1 MKRQKWTILISAAMM
16 LMLIL
21 DSQTALDG
29 AKEGIEICIQTLI
42 PSLFPFFVL
51 SGLLTGSLA
60 GIPFRWMKFVERG
73 FRIPAGSGHL
83 LILGFLA
90 GYPVGAKNVADA
102 YRNKQLTPA
111 DARRMTALC
120 NNAGPAFL
128 FGVLSSQFSGIHI
141 ILLLW
146 LIQIVSVLLTAN
158 LIKEKNDTATSETGS
173 APVSPVQVMEQ
184 SLRAMASVCGWVILF
199 RVLLSF
205 LYQWS
210 DPLFPSAW
218 KVAITGLL
226 ELSNGCLML
235 QSIPSEGLRFSI
247 ASGLLAFG
255 GCCVLMQTGS
265 VCGKLSMKEY
275 LLIKIMQS
283 LLCYGLSLG
292 LQLFFAPEDRITHP
306 LFLLPILVLPIL
318 LQRVKKSS
326 SIPVPF
332 GV

>member
-1 MKRQKWTILISAAMM
+1 MKRQKWTILISAATM

-51 SGLLTGSLA
+51 SGFLTGSLA
-60 GIPFRWMKFVERG
+60 GISFRWMKLLEKG

-102 YRNKQLTPA
+102 CQDKTLSPA
-111 DARRMTALC
+111 DAQRMAALC
-120 NNAGPAFL
+120 NNPGPAFL
-128 FGVLSSQFSGIHI
+128 FGVLSSQFSGIHVV
-141 ILLLW
+141 LLLW
-146 LIQIVSVLLTAN
+146 LVQIVSVLLTAN
-158 LIKEKNDTATSETGS
+158 LIKGKNHTAMPVICS
-173 APVSPVQVMEQ
+173 APVSPVQAMEQ

-199 RVLLSF
+199 RVLLGF
-205 LYQWS
+205 LYQWM
-210 DPLFPSAW
+210 DPLLPAAW
-218 KVAITGLL
+218 RAVIAGLL

-235 QSIPSEGLRFSI
+235 KSISLEGLRFSV
-247 ASGLLAFG
+247 ASGLLCFG

-265 VCGKLSMKEY
+265 VCSMLSMKEY
-275 LLIKIMQS
+275 LRIKSLQS
-283 LLCYGLSLG
+283 LLCYCLSLG
-292 LQLFFAPEDRITHP
+292 LQIFIAPEERITHP
-306 LFLLPILVLPIL
+306 LFLLPALLLPIL
-318 LQRVKKSS
+318 LRRDKKSS